1 MKRNI
6 IDDKPRDEWERI
18 IRQWIH
24 DEQGRYIITRA
35 YLDGIPYE
43 RIAEELN
50 VSRGT
55 VFNKVKKF
63 EAQLFKHCD

>member
-1 MKRNI
+1 MNRDIMDK
-6 IDDKPRDEWERI
+6 KPRDEWERL

-35 YLDGIPYE
+35 YLDYIPYE

-55 VFNKVKKF
+55 VFNKVKKC
-63 EAQLFKHCD
+63 EKQLFKHCD

>member
-1 MKRNI
+1 MNRDIMDK
-6 IDDKPRDEWERI
+6 KPRDEWERL

-24 DEQGRYIITRA
+24 DEPGRYIITRA

-50 VSRGT
+50 ISRGT
-55 VFNKVKKF
+55 VFNKVKKS

>member
-1 MKRNI
+1 MNRER
-6 IDDKPRDEWERI
+6 IDDKPRDEWERL

-35 YLDGIPYE
+35 DLDGIPYE

-50 VSRGT
+50 ISRGT

-63 EAQLFKHCD
+63 EPQLFNHCD